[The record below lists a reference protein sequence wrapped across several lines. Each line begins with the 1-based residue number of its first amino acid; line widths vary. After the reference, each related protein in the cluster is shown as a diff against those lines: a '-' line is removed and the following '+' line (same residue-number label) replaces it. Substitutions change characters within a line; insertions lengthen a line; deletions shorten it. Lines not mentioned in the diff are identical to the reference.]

1 VTSPTR
7 FSIAAAGIALL
18 FCGLTAAAQNAPPNP
33 PQGARLGFDQYK
45 AQQLQQMKSVQAFV
59 AERLAARDLP
69 PEQRQR
75 LEHQQ
80 AQLGR
85 FGSLPPEQQDRLLRR
100 RFERMDVNRD
110 GVVEPSELQ
119 AFRQAQRE
127 RAQTKRDTGGAGGN
141 NDDFWPSPN

>member
-18 FCGLTAAAQNAPPNP
+18 FSSLMAAAQNAPPNP

-45 AQQLQQMKSVQAFV
+45 AQQLQQMKSAQAFV
-59 AERLAARDLP
+59 AERLAAPDLP

-75 LEHQQ
+75 LEHRQ

-85 FGSLPPEQQDRLLRR
+85 FGTLPPEQQDRLLHR
-100 RFERMDVNRD
+100 RFERMDVSHD
-110 GVVEPSELQ
+110 GVLDPSELQ
-119 AFRQAQRE
+119 AFRQAQRD
-127 RAQTKRDTGGAGGN
+127 RAQTKRDAGGVGGN